1 MQFQIMKTIKQI
13 NNFSPDW
20 KRNYYFASNDHER
33 KQYLWEKGTFKR
45 LFLQVTS

>member
-1 MQFQIMKTIKQI
+1 MKTIKQI

-20 KRNYYFASNDHER
+20 KRNYFASNDHER